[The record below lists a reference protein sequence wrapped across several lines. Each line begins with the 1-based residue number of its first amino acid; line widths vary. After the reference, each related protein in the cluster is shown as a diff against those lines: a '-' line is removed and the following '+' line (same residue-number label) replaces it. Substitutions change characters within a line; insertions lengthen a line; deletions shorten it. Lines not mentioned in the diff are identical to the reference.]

1 MSISGTLNKVTRRGR
16 REASALKDE
25 TLAIAAMM
33 FAMLD
38 DTVFNPSGG
47 LSNDSRAQMGGGIVN
62 TVITV
67 VIVGVVGIVGI
78 LIFSEVDQAVEVTG
92 NLSDSAD
99 QLSDGFGSAMELLPI
114 VLIVLVASLVI
125 AVIARFR

>member
-1 MSISGTLNKVTRRGR
+1 MSISGKLNNVARRGR

-25 TLAIAAMM
+25 TLAIAAML

-38 DTVFNPSGG
+38 GQMAGDG
-47 LSNDSRAQMGGGIVN
+47 LANDSRAQVGGGIVN

-99 QLSDGFGSAMELLPI
+99 ALSSGFGSAMELLPI